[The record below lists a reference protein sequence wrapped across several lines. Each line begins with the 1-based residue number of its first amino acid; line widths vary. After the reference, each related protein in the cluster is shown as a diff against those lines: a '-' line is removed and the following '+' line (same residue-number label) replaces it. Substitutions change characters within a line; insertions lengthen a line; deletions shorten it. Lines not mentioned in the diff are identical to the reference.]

1 MYDFAIFRVEMLAL
15 CPELKKE
22 VNESRRLQYVI
33 LRILF
38 PNRSL

>member
-22 VNESRRLQYVI
+22 KEKKKSMSPVVCNTLY
-33 LRILF
+33 
-38 PNRSL
+38 